1 VTTRT
6 PDDFL
11 DDFLAAHGLVRVHPQ
26 PIPDAPASVAALID
40 HAESRFGDAT
50 ALVDRRARFSFVQLR
65 EAVDRAADVLERAG
79 LRPLDRVAVS
89 LPNTVDVVVGFLAA
103 MRLGAIWVG
112 VNGHLA
118 PPEKRFL
125 LEDSA
130 ASLLLTTTDVAHSI
144 EPLMPSLPTVVVDI
158 AAPGAWWGSGLPDRR
173 STDHVDPNGPAA
185 IAYTSGTTGR
195 PKGVVHS
202 QHNILLSPAAI
213 TRAEPAALVQG
224 TILPLT
230 ILNMQV
236 LSTAQSLLSGGTL
249 VPIDRIDAV
258 GVASWIAEF
267 GVQRMYVTPPT
278 VYDLLTRSDIDPA
291 DISSLSHLGVGG
303 AKCPAG
309 LRERYVERFGRDFVF
324 GYGLT
329 EAPTGV
335 TGYAADDRSAPAGS
349 SGVAREHVDITIRGE
364 DGRALGAGED
374 GEICVGAREHGH
386 FAGCYSTMLGYW
398 NRPDATSEALRDG
411 VLHTGDVGRIDA
423 DGVLWVLDRR
433 SDLIIRGGA
442 NVYPAEVER
451 VIEALPQI
459 AEVAVVPRDDER
471 LGEEVVAVV
480 LPVKGVDAGDL
491 DRRELI
497 AACGAELAR
506 YKVPADWYAV
516 DEFPRNAMGKV
527 VKPVLR
533 AWLADGTW
541 PAGSTAPVAV
551 V

>member
-1 VTTRT
+1 VTATS
-6 PDDFL
+6 DEFL
-11 DDFLAAHGLVRVHPQ
+11 TLHGLVRVDPR
-26 PIPDAPASVAALID
+26 PVPDTPASVAALID
-40 HAESRFGDAT
+40 HAEARFGDAL
-50 ALVDRRARFSFVQLR
+50 ALVDRGARFSFGQLR

-79 LRPLDRVAVS
+79 LRRLDRVAMS

-112 VNGHLA
+112 VNTHLA
-118 PPEKRFL
+118 SPEKRFL
-125 LEDSA
+125 LEDSG
-130 ASLLLTTTDVAHSI
+130 ASLFLATSDVAHSI
-144 EPLMPSLPTVVVDI
+144 APLMPTLPTVVVEVES
-158 AAPGAWWGSGLPDRR
+158 PSAWWSSGRPDRR
-173 STDHVDPNGPAA
+173 SIDHIDPNGPAA

-202 QHNILLSPAAI
+202 QHNVLLSPASI
-213 TRAEPAALVQG
+213 TRVEPAALVQG

-236 LSTAQSLLSGGTL
+236 LSTTQSLLSGGTL

-278 VYDLLTRSDIDPA
+278 VYDLLTRSDIDPR
-291 DISSLSHLGVGG
+291 DIVTLSHLGVGG
-303 AKCPAG
+303 AKCPEG
-309 LRERYVERFGRDFVF
+309 LRERYRERFGRDFVF

-335 TGYAADDRSAPAGS
+335 TGAAADGRSAPIGS
-349 SGVAREHVDITIRGE
+349 SGVPRQHVDITIRDE
-364 DGRALGAGED
+364 DGRVLGPDAD
-374 GEICVGAREHGH
+374 GEICVGVCEDGH

-398 NRPDATSEALRDG
+398 DRPDATRDALRGG

-451 VIEALPQI
+451 VIEALPQV

-471 LGEEVVAVV
+471 LGEEVVAIV
-480 LPVKGVDAGDL
+480 LPASGVGADDL
-491 DRRELI
+491 DRRQLI
-497 AACGAELAR
+497 AACVAELAP
-506 YKVPADWYAV
+506 YKVPVDWYAV
-516 DEFPRNAMGKV
+516 DQFPRNAMGKV

-541 PAGSTAPVAV
+541 PTGSAAPVAIG
-551 V
+551 